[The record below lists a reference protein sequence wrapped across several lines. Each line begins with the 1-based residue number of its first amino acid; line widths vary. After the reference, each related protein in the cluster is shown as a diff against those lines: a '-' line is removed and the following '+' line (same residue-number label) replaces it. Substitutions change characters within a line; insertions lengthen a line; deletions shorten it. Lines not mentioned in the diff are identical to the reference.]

1 MKRDRAKQRERE
13 SRDIDEDG
21 STLAAHIALE
31 QMQRETR
38 RGQQLVQYIARLSLY
53 TCTLWVITGFFSSSS
68 VGGGGGIE

>member
-38 RGQQLVQYIARLSLY
+38 RGQQLVYCPPLSLY
-53 TCTLWVITGFFSSSS
+53 MWVITGFFSSSS